1 MDLQEIEAVLNDPE
15 NFAAFALEQA
25 ENFAAQV
32 RKWTERFPEA
42 KKLVPQTLL

>member
-1 MDLQEIEAVLNDPE
+1 METIIKPIEITRE

-42 KKLVPQTLL
+42 KKLVPQVLI